1 MKKRNSTRIIVLAVT
16 IVVLLLLA
24 GVAFFVIKSLTSLDS
39 LAIAPDFAEQ
49 ELDINADY
57 TFTITA
63 DPEKASLKSVE
74 YVVDNAAATFAAS
87 DTEEGKAVLHT
98 MAEGTVTV
106 CVRKSDIESN
116 YLTFVIVDQ
125 AAKAAAEAEAQ
136 AQAEAEAAAAAQAA
150 AEAEALA
157 NATELVMVNGDN
169 VRMRS
174 MPSTDGEIL
183 TTCKMGDSFTRYE
196 ETEDGWSRLDY
207 NGADGFIKSEFLQVT
222 TEEELQQAREE
233 AEKKAEE
240 DKKAEEEKK
249 DEKKEE
255 TSNAAADPAAAAA
268 TDAANA
274 AAAANQAAADAA
286 AQQAAAAQ
294 AAAAAAAASPYV
306 WTYQGTGFTQQEV
319 NYFHSLWDYTEQYD
333 EMVTHHSAGEL
344 VHLCELKG
352 WR

>member
-16 IVVLLLLA
+16 IVVILLLA

-63 DPEKASLKSVE
+63 DPKKTSLKSAE
-74 YVVDNAAATFAAS
+74 YVIDNTAATFTAS

-98 MAEGTVTV
+98 MSEGTVTV
-106 CVRKSDIESN
+106 CVRKSDVESN
-116 YLTFVIVDQ
+116 YLTFVIVDK
-125 AAKAAAEAEAQ
+125 AAQAAAEAEAA

-150 AEAEALA
+150 AEAEAAA
-157 NATELVMVNGDN
+157 NATELVMVSGDN

-240 DKKAEEEKK
+240 KKKAEEEKK
-249 DEKKEE
+249 EE
-255 TSNAAADPAAAAA
+255 ASSTTAPDAAANAAA
-268 TDAANA
+268 DAANA
-274 AAAANQAAADAA
+274 AAANQAAIDAA
-286 AQQAAAAQ
+286 NAAAVQ

-319 NYFHSLWDYTEQYD
+319 DYFHSLWDYTGQYD